1 MFLLVATSEDFSAL
15 LAAFEQD
22 ETFDIASAIAPRING
37 VKSDASFDFGAASLS
52 RLCKNWRTQRARSRF
67 EGVGEPESLQGGLSG
82 LRYRRLNDKD
92 RIIYEV
98 TSTKQPPMKSLRIL

>member
-52 RLCKNWRTQRARSRF
+52 RYVKTGGRNARAR
-67 EGVGEPESLQGGLSG
+67 G
-82 LRYRRLNDKD
+82 LRALANPNLSKAGFQACD
-92 RIIYEV
+92 IAA
-98 TSTKQPPMKSLRIL
+98 